1 MSKNVGEGGS
11 EESFGG
17 ADFLGLGKWCVKQR
31 ALNKRGL
38 LTVEKQQV
46 DFHFIV
52 TIFAFSSFKL
62 NPFGGLLTAWGAGA
76 GAHQFGL

>member
-1 MSKNVGEGGS
+1 LNVVKARVSKNVGEGGS

-31 ALNKRGL
+31 ALNKSGL

-46 DFHFIV
+46 DCHFFIA
-52 TIFAFSSFKL
+52 IFAF
-62 NPFGGLLTAWGAGA
+62 LL
-76 GAHQFGL
+76 F